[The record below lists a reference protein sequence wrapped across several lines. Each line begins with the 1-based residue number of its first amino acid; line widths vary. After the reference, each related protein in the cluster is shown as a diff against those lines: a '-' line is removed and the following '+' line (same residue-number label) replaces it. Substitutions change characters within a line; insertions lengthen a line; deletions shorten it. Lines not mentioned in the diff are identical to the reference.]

1 MNRRVKGYVRVQYA
15 LGTANVMLIM
25 AAITS
30 TFVLSFPEREGFLNL
45 CNSFRLSLLIIPLK
59 RGCEMYGRK
68 AWGRVLMVALSIVS
82 VFFAFGNVAKVSWA
96 LALSVFMV
104 PSLFAPRPESRVL
117 MAKPQ
122 VWHSLLYMALYGL
135 GRATFNANL
144 SFTAVILL
152 FFFLLAFMVDRNV
165 DGCLKK
171 VRSAKGEVEVDGILS
186 SNRRAILIF
195 VLLFALFSLLL
206 PSLLSFL
213 SEERVKTEVQYEPG
227 ITGFEEKKEKGEVP
241 IVRDKGISG
250 ESKALDYSALGNVLL
265 ALFLFAL
272 SLALLLVVYAVIS
285 RILNIEAKS
294 GKHRERSQAD
304 FTVLPLEKEKRK
316 ERREKL
322 SLFSSRDRI
331 RHRYKAFVSSLSGV
345 DKSSMTAGEIR
356 ENILPRNE
364 ASRLVTEIYEKARY
378 SLFQVGREEER
389 AMGKA
394 IKECLEKK

>member
-1 MNRRVKGYVRVQYA
+1 MNSRVKGYVRVQYA

-30 TFVLSFPEREGFLNL
+30 TFVLSFPEREGLLHL
-45 CNSFRLSLLIIPLK
+45 CNSFGLSLLIIPLK
-59 RGCEMYGRK
+59 KGCEIYGRK

-82 VFFAFGNVAKVSWA
+82 VVFAFGNVAKVSWA

-144 SFTAVILL
+144 SFTAVIFL

-227 ITGFEEKKEKGEVP
+227 VTGFEEKKEKGEVP

-272 SLALLLVVYAVIS
+272 ALALLLVVYAVIS

-304 FTVLPLEKEKRK
+304 FTVLPLEKEKMK

-345 DKSSMTAGEIR
+345 DKSSMSAGEIR

>member
-45 CNSFRLSLLIIPLK
+45 WNSFGLSLLIIPLK

-250 ESKALDYSALGNVLL
+250 EGKALDYSALGNVLL

-272 SLALLLVVYAVIS
+272 ALALLLVVYAVIS

-356 ENILPRNE
+356 ENILPGNE

>member
-45 CNSFRLSLLIIPLK
+45 WNSFGLSLLMIPLK
-59 RGCEMYGRK
+59 KGSEMYGRK
-68 AWGRVLMVALSIVS
+68 AWGRVLMVVLSIVS
-82 VFFAFGNVAKVSWA
+82 VVFAFGNVAKVSWA

-122 VWHSLLYMALYGL
+122 VWHSLLYMAVYGL

-250 ESKALDYSALGNVLL
+250 EGKALDYSALGNVLL

-356 ENILPRNE
+356 ENILPGNE

>member
-45 CNSFRLSLLIIPLK
+45 WNSFGLSLLIIPLK
-59 RGCEMYGRK
+59 KGGEIYGRK

-122 VWHSLLYMALYGL
+122 VWHSLLYMAVYGL

-227 ITGFEEKKEKGEVP
+227 VTGFEEKKEKGEVP
-241 IVRDKGISG
+241 IVRDKGISVEG
-250 ESKALDYSALGNVLL
+250 KALDYSALGNVLL
-265 ALFLFAL
+265 ALFLFAF

-356 ENILPRNE
+356 ENILPGNE

>member
-1 MNRRVKGYVRVQYA
+1 
-15 LGTANVMLIM
+15 
-25 AAITS
+25 
-30 TFVLSFPEREGFLNL
+30 
-45 CNSFRLSLLIIPLK
+45 
-59 RGCEMYGRK
+59 
-68 AWGRVLMVALSIVS
+68 MVALSIVS

-104 PSLFAPRPESRVL
+104 PALFAPRPESRVL

-227 ITGFEEKKEKGEVP
+227 VTGFEEKKEKGEVP

-272 SLALLLVVYAVIS
+272 TLALLLVVYAVIS

-356 ENILPRNE
+356 ENILPGNE

>member
-45 CNSFRLSLLIIPLK
+45 WNSFGLSLLMIPLK
-59 RGCEMYGRK
+59 KGSEMYGRK
-68 AWGRVLMVALSIVS
+68 AWGRVLMVVLSIVS

-250 ESKALDYSALGNVLL
+250 EGKALDYSALGNVLL

-294 GKHRERSQAD
+294 GKHRERRGAD

>member
-45 CNSFRLSLLIIPLK
+45 WNSFGLSLLIIPLK
-59 RGCEMYGRK
+59 KGCEMYGRK

-82 VFFAFGNVAKVSWA
+82 VFFAFGNVANVSWA

-206 PSLLSFL
+206 PPLLSFL

-227 ITGFEEKKEKGEVP
+227 IPGFEEKKEKGEVP

-304 FTVLPLEKEKRK
+304 FTVLPLEKEKRT

-356 ENILPRNE
+356 ENILPGNE

>member
-45 CNSFRLSLLIIPLK
+45 WNSFGLSLLIIPLK
-59 RGCEMYGRK
+59 KGSEIYGRK
-68 AWGRVLMVALSIVS
+68 AWGRVLMVVLSIVS

-96 LALSVFMV
+96 LALSIFMF
-104 PSLFAPRPESRVL
+104 PALFAPKPESRVL

-272 SLALLLVVYAVIS
+272 ALALLLVVYAVIS

-356 ENILPRNE
+356 ENILPGNE

>member
-1 MNRRVKGYVRVQYA
+1 MNRRVKGYVRVEYA

-30 TFVLSFPEREGFLNL
+30 AFVFSFPEREGLLNL
-45 CNSFRLSLLIIPLK
+45 WNSFGLSLLIIPLK
-59 RGCEMYGRK
+59 KGCEIYGRK

-96 LALSVFMV
+96 LALSVFMF

-171 VRSAKGEVEVDGILS
+171 VRNAKGEVEVDGILS

-227 ITGFEEKKEKGEVP
+227 VTGFEEKKEKGEIP

-250 ESKALDYSALGNVLL
+250 ESKTLDYSALGNVLL

-272 SLALLLVVYAVIS
+272 ALALLLIIYAVVS

>member
-30 TFVLSFPEREGFLNL
+30 AFVFSFPEREGLL
-45 CNSFRLSLLIIPLK
+45 HLWNSFGLSLLVIPLK
-59 RGCEMYGRK
+59 KGCEIYGRK

-82 VFFAFGNVAKVSWA
+82 VFLSFGNVAKVSWA
-96 LALSVFMV
+96 LALSIFMF
-104 PSLFAPRPESRVL
+104 PALFAPRPESRVL

-171 VRSAKGEVEVDGILS
+171 VRNAKGEVEVDGILS

-227 ITGFEEKKEKGEVP
+227 VTGFEEKKEKGEVP
-241 IVRDKGISG
+241 IVRDKVISG

-356 ENILPRNE
+356 ENILPGNE

>member
-45 CNSFRLSLLIIPLK
+45 WNSFGLSLLIIPLK
-59 RGCEMYGRK
+59 KGCEIYGRK

-206 PSLLSFL
+206 PPLLSFL

-250 ESKALDYSALGNVLL
+250 EGKALDYSALGNVLL

-272 SLALLLVVYAVIS
+272 TLALLLVVYAVIS

-356 ENILPRNE
+356 ENILPGNE

-378 SLFQVGREEER
+378 SFFQVGREEER

>member
-45 CNSFRLSLLIIPLK
+45 WNSFGLSLLIIPLK
-59 RGCEMYGRK
+59 KGSEIYGRK
-68 AWGRVLMVALSIVS
+68 AWGRVLMVVLSIVS

-96 LALSVFMV
+96 LALSVFMF

-250 ESKALDYSALGNVLL
+250 EGKALDYSALGNVLL

-294 GKHRERSQAD
+294 GKHRERRGAD

-356 ENILPRNE
+356 ENILPGNE

>member
-30 TFVLSFPEREGFLNL
+30 AFVFSFPEREGLL
-45 CNSFRLSLLIIPLK
+45 HLWNSFGLSLLIIPLK
-59 RGCEMYGRK
+59 KGCEIYGRK

-104 PSLFAPRPESRVL
+104 PALFAPRPESRVL

-227 ITGFEEKKEKGEVP
+227 ITGFEEKKETGEVP

-250 ESKALDYSALGNVLL
+250 ESEALDYSALGNVLL

-272 SLALLLVVYAVIS
+272 SLALLLIIYAVVS
-285 RILNIEAKS
+285 RILNIDAKS
-294 GKHRERSQAD
+294 GKHREQRGTD

>member
-45 CNSFRLSLLIIPLK
+45 WNSFGLSLLIIPLK
-59 RGCEMYGRK
+59 KGCEIYGRK

-96 LALSVFMV
+96 LALSVFMF

-122 VWHSLLYMALYGL
+122 VWHSLLYMAAYGL

-206 PSLLSFL
+206 PPLLSFL

-227 ITGFEEKKEKGEVP
+227 VTGFEEKKEKGEVP
-241 IVRDKGISG
+241 IVRDKGISVEG
-250 ESKALDYSALGNVLL
+250 KALDYSALGNVLL

>member
-30 TFVLSFPEREGFLNL
+30 AFVFSFPEREGLL
-45 CNSFRLSLLIIPLK
+45 HLWNSFGLSLLVIPLK
-59 RGCEMYGRK
+59 KGCEIYGRK

-82 VFFAFGNVAKVSWA
+82 VFLSFGNVAKVSWA

-104 PSLFAPRPESRVL
+104 PALFAPRPESRVL

-122 VWHSLLYMALYGL
+122 VWHSLLYIALYGL

-186 SNRRAILIF
+186 SNRRAIFIF

-227 ITGFEEKKEKGEVP
+227 VTGFEEKKEKGEVP

-272 SLALLLVVYAVIS
+272 ALALLLVVYAVIS

-304 FTVLPLEKEKRK
+304 FTVLPLEKEKMK

-345 DKSSMTAGEIR
+345 DKSSMSAGEIR

>member
-45 CNSFRLSLLIIPLK
+45 WNSFGLSLLMIPLK
-59 RGCEMYGRK
+59 KGSEMYGRK
-68 AWGRVLMVALSIVS
+68 AWGRVLMVVLSIVS
-82 VFFAFGNVAKVSWA
+82 VVFAFGNVAKVSWA

-122 VWHSLLYMALYGL
+122 VWHSLLYMAVYGL

-250 ESKALDYSALGNVLL
+250 EGKALDYSALGNVLL

-294 GKHRERSQAD
+294 GKHRERRGAD

-356 ENILPRNE
+356 ENILPGNE
-364 ASRLVTEIYEKARY
+364 SSRLVTEIYEKARY

>member
-45 CNSFRLSLLIIPLK
+45 WNSFGLSLLIIPLK

-272 SLALLLVVYAVIS
+272 ALALLLVVYAVIS

-294 GKHRERSQAD
+294 GKHRERRGAD
-304 FTVLPLEKEKRK
+304 FTVLPLEKEKRT

-356 ENILPRNE
+356 ENILPGNE

>member
-45 CNSFRLSLLIIPLK
+45 WNSFGLSLLIIPLK
-59 RGCEMYGRK
+59 KGSEIYGRK
-68 AWGRVLMVALSIVS
+68 AWGRVLMVVLSIVS

-272 SLALLLVVYAVIS
+272 ALALLLVVYAVIS

-294 GKHRERSQAD
+294 GKHRERRGAD

-356 ENILPRNE
+356 ENILPGNE

>member
-45 CNSFRLSLLIIPLK
+45 WNSFGLSLLIIPLK

-122 VWHSLLYMALYGL
+122 VWHSLLYMAVYGL

-165 DGCLKK
+165 DGCLKM
-171 VRSAKGEVEVDGILS
+171 VRSAKGEVEVDGIFS

-272 SLALLLVVYAVIS
+272 TLALLLVVYAVIS

-304 FTVLPLEKEKRK
+304 FTVLPLEKEKRT

-356 ENILPRNE
+356 KNILPGNE

>member
-30 TFVLSFPEREGFLNL
+30 AFVFSFPEREGLL
-45 CNSFRLSLLIIPLK
+45 HLWNSFGLSLLIIPLK
-59 RGCEMYGRK
+59 KGCEIYGRK

-96 LALSVFMV
+96 LALSVFMF
-104 PSLFAPRPESRVL
+104 PALFAPRPESRVL

-227 ITGFEEKKEKGEVP
+227 VTGFEEKKEKGEVP
-241 IVRDKGISG
+241 IVRDKGISVEG
-250 ESKALDYSALGNVLL
+250 KALDYSALGNVLL

-285 RILNIEAKS
+285 RILNIDAKS
-294 GKHRERSQAD
+294 GKHREQRGTG

-356 ENILPRNE
+356 ENILPGNE

>member
-1 MNRRVKGYVRVQYA
+1 
-15 LGTANVMLIM
+15 
-25 AAITS
+25 
-30 TFVLSFPEREGFLNL
+30 
-45 CNSFRLSLLIIPLK
+45 
-59 RGCEMYGRK
+59 
-68 AWGRVLMVALSIVS
+68 MVVLSIVS

-96 LALSVFMV
+96 LALSVFMF

-122 VWHSLLYMALYGL
+122 VWHSLLYMAIYGL
-135 GRATFNANL
+135 GRATFNAKL

-227 ITGFEEKKEKGEVP
+227 VTGFEEKKEKGEVP

-272 SLALLLVVYAVIS
+272 ALALLLVVYAVIS

-304 FTVLPLEKEKRK
+304 FTVLPLEKEKRT

-356 ENILPRNE
+356 ENILPGNE

-378 SLFQVGREEER
+378 SFFQVGREEER

>member
-45 CNSFRLSLLIIPLK
+45 WNSFGLSLLIIPLK
-59 RGCEMYGRK
+59 KGSEIYGRK
-68 AWGRVLMVALSIVS
+68 AWGRVLMVVLSIVS

-96 LALSVFMV
+96 LALSVFMF

-135 GRATFNANL
+135 GRATFNADL

-186 SNRRAILIF
+186 SNRRAIFIF

-206 PSLLSFL
+206 PSILSFL

-227 ITGFEEKKEKGEVP
+227 VTGFEEKKEKGEVP

-304 FTVLPLEKEKRK
+304 FTVLPLEKEKRT

-356 ENILPRNE
+356 ENILPGNE

>member
-45 CNSFRLSLLIIPLK
+45 WNSFGLSLLIIPLK
-59 RGCEMYGRK
+59 KGCEMYGRK
-68 AWGRVLMVALSIVS
+68 AWGRVLMVVLSIVS

-206 PSLLSFL
+206 PSILSFL

-227 ITGFEEKKEKGEVP
+227 VTGFEEKKEKGEVP
-241 IVRDKGISG
+241 IVRDKGISVEG
-250 ESKALDYSALGNVLL
+250 KALDYSALGNVLL

-304 FTVLPLEKEKRK
+304 FTVLPLEKEKRT

>member
-45 CNSFRLSLLIIPLK
+45 WNSFGLSLLIIPLK
-59 RGCEMYGRK
+59 KGSEIYGRK

-96 LALSVFMV
+96 LALSVFMF

-135 GRATFNANL
+135 GRATFNADL

-227 ITGFEEKKEKGEVP
+227 VTGFEEKKEKGEIP

-272 SLALLLVVYAVIS
+272 ALALLLVVYAVIS

-304 FTVLPLEKEKRK
+304 FTVLPLEKEKRT

-345 DKSSMTAGEIR
+345 DKASMTAGEIR

>member
-15 LGTANVMLIM
+15 LRTANVMLIM

-30 TFVLSFPEREGFLNL
+30 AFVFSFPEREGLL
-45 CNSFRLSLLIIPLK
+45 LLWNSFGLSLLIIPLK
-59 RGCEMYGRK
+59 KGSEIYGRK
-68 AWGRVLMVALSIVS
+68 AWGRVLMVVLSIVS

-96 LALSVFMV
+96 LALSIFMF
-104 PSLFAPRPESRVL
+104 PALFAPKPESRVL

-241 IVRDKGISG
+241 IVRDKEISG

-272 SLALLLVVYAVIS
+272 ALALLLVVYAVIS

-304 FTVLPLEKEKRK
+304 FTVLPLEKEKRT

-356 ENILPRNE
+356 ENILPGNE

>member
-45 CNSFRLSLLIIPLK
+45 WNSFGLSLLIIPLK

-144 SFTAVILL
+144 SFIAVILL

-227 ITGFEEKKEKGEVP
+227 ITGFEEKKETGEVP

-250 ESKALDYSALGNVLL
+250 EGKALDYSALGNVLL

-356 ENILPRNE
+356 ENILPGNE

>member
-30 TFVLSFPEREGFLNL
+30 AFVFSFPEREGLL
-45 CNSFRLSLLIIPLK
+45 HLWNSFGLSLLVIPLK
-59 RGCEMYGRK
+59 KGCEIYGRK

-82 VFFAFGNVAKVSWA
+82 VFLSFGNVAKVSWA
-96 LALSVFMV
+96 LALSIFMF
-104 PSLFAPRPESRVL
+104 PALFAPRPESRVL

-122 VWHSLLYMALYGL
+122 VWHSLLYIALYGL

-186 SNRRAILIF
+186 SNRRAIFIF

-227 ITGFEEKKEKGEVP
+227 ITGFEEKKETGEVP

-272 SLALLLVVYAVIS
+272 ALALLLIIYTVVS

-331 RHRYKAFVSSLSGV
+331 RHRYKALVSSLSGV

-356 ENILPRNE
+356 ENILPGNE

>member
-45 CNSFRLSLLIIPLK
+45 WNSFGLSLLIIPLK
-59 RGCEMYGRK
+59 KGCEIYGRK

-250 ESKALDYSALGNVLL
+250 EGKALDYSALGNVLL

-272 SLALLLVVYAVIS
+272 TLALLLVVYAVIS

-294 GKHRERSQAD
+294 GKHRERRGAD
-304 FTVLPLEKEKRK
+304 FTVLPLEKEKRT

-356 ENILPRNE
+356 ENILPGNE

>member
-30 TFVLSFPEREGFLNL
+30 TFVLSFPEKESFLNL
-45 CNSFRLSLLIIPLK
+45 WNSFGLSLLIIPLK
-59 RGCEMYGRK
+59 KGSEIYGRK

-122 VWHSLLYMALYGL
+122 VWHSLLYMAVYGL

-171 VRSAKGEVEVDGILS
+171 VRSAKGEVEVDGILA

-206 PSLLSFL
+206 PSILSFL

-227 ITGFEEKKEKGEVP
+227 ITGFEEKKETGEVP

-272 SLALLLVVYAVIS
+272 ALALLLVVYAVIS

-294 GKHRERSQAD
+294 GKHRERRGAD
-304 FTVLPLEKEKRK
+304 FTVLPLEKEKRT

-356 ENILPRNE
+356 ENILPGNE

>member
-30 TFVLSFPEREGFLNL
+30 AFVFSFPEREGLL
-45 CNSFRLSLLIIPLK
+45 HLWNSFGLSLLIIPLK
-59 RGCEMYGRK
+59 KGCEIYGRK

-96 LALSVFMV
+96 LALSVFMF
-104 PSLFAPRPESRVL
+104 PSLFVPRPESRVL

-206 PSLLSFL
+206 PSILSFL

-227 ITGFEEKKEKGEVP
+227 VTGFEEKKEKGEVP

-250 ESKALDYSALGNVLL
+250 ESEALDYSALGNVLL

-272 SLALLLVVYAVIS
+272 SLALLLIIYAVIS

-294 GKHRERSQAD
+294 GKHRERRGAD

>member
-30 TFVLSFPEREGFLNL
+30 TFVLSFPEREGLL
-45 CNSFRLSLLIIPLK
+45 HLWNSFGLSLLIIPLK
-59 RGCEMYGRK
+59 KGCEIYGRK

-96 LALSVFMV
+96 LALSIFMF
-104 PSLFAPRPESRVL
+104 PALFAPKPESRVL

-122 VWHSLLYMALYGL
+122 VWHSLLYMAVYGL

-241 IVRDKGISG
+241 VVRDKGISVEG
-250 ESKALDYSALGNVLL
+250 KALDYSALGNVLL

-272 SLALLLVVYAVIS
+272 ALALLLVVYAVIS

-304 FTVLPLEKEKRK
+304 FTVLPLEKEKRT

-356 ENILPRNE
+356 ENILPGNE

>member
-25 AAITS
+25 ADITS
-30 TFVLSFPEREGFLNL
+30 AFVFSFPEREGFLNL
-45 CNSFRLSLLIIPLK
+45 WNSFGLSLLIIPLK
-59 RGCEMYGRK
+59 KGGEIYGRK

-96 LALSVFMV
+96 LALSIFMV

-227 ITGFEEKKEKGEVP
+227 VTGFEEKKEKGEVP
-241 IVRDKGISG
+241 IVRDKGISVEG
-250 ESKALDYSALGNVLL
+250 KALDYSALGNVLL

-356 ENILPRNE
+356 KNILPRNE

>member
-30 TFVLSFPEREGFLNL
+30 AFVFSFPEREGLL
-45 CNSFRLSLLIIPLK
+45 HLWNSFGLSLLIIPLK
-59 RGCEMYGRK
+59 KGSEIYGRK

-96 LALSVFMV
+96 LALSVFMF

-171 VRSAKGEVEVDGILS
+171 VRNAKGEVEVDGILS

-206 PSLLSFL
+206 PSLFSFL

-227 ITGFEEKKEKGEVP
+227 VTGFEEKKEKGEVP

-272 SLALLLVVYAVIS
+272 ALALLLVVYAVIS

-294 GKHRERSQAD
+294 GKHRERRGAD
-304 FTVLPLEKEKRK
+304 FTVLPLEKEKRT

-356 ENILPRNE
+356 KNILPRNE

-378 SLFQVGREEER
+378 SLSQVGREEER

>member
-45 CNSFRLSLLIIPLK
+45 WNSFGLSLLIIPLK

-171 VRSAKGEVEVDGILS
+171 VRSAKGEVEVDGILF
-186 SNRRAILIF
+186 SNRRAILIL

-241 IVRDKGISG
+241 IVRDKEISG
-250 ESKALDYSALGNVLL
+250 EGKALDYSALGNVLL

-272 SLALLLVVYAVIS
+272 ALALLLVVYAVIS

-294 GKHRERSQAD
+294 GKHRERRGAD

>member
-30 TFVLSFPEREGFLNL
+30 TFVFSFPEREGLLNL
-45 CNSFRLSLLIIPLK
+45 WNSFGLSLLIIPLK
-59 RGCEMYGRK
+59 KGCEIYGRK

-96 LALSVFMV
+96 LALSVFMF

-122 VWHSLLYMALYGL
+122 VWHALLYMALYGL

-206 PSLLSFL
+206 PSILSFL

-227 ITGFEEKKEKGEVP
+227 VTGFEEKKEKGEVP

-272 SLALLLVVYAVIS
+272 ALALLLIIYAVVS
-285 RILNIEAKS
+285 RILSIEAKS
-294 GKHRERSQAD
+294 GKHREQRGTD

-356 ENILPRNE
+356 ENILPGNE

>member
-30 TFVLSFPEREGFLNL
+30 AFVFSFPEREGLL
-45 CNSFRLSLLIIPLK
+45 HLWNSFGLSLLMIPLK
-59 RGCEMYGRK
+59 KGSEIYGRK

-122 VWHSLLYMALYGL
+122 VWHSLLYMAVYGL

-241 IVRDKGISG
+241 IVRDKGISVEG
-250 ESKALDYSALGNVLL
+250 KALDYSALGNVLL

-272 SLALLLVVYAVIS
+272 TLALLLVVYAVIS

-316 ERREKL
+316 ERRSMRRKEK
-322 SLFSSRDRI
+322 SI
-331 RHRYKAFVSSLSGV
+331 
-345 DKSSMTAGEIR
+345 
-356 ENILPRNE
+356 
-364 ASRLVTEIYEKARY
+364 
-378 SLFQVGREEER
+378 
-389 AMGKA
+389 
-394 IKECLEKK
+394 

>member
-1 MNRRVKGYVRVQYA
+1 MNSRVKGYVRVQYA

-30 TFVLSFPEREGFLNL
+30 TFVLSFPEREGLL
-45 CNSFRLSLLIIPLK
+45 HLWNSFGLSLLVIPLK
-59 RGCEMYGRK
+59 KGCEIYGRK

-82 VFFAFGNVAKVSWA
+82 VFLSFGNVAKVSWA
-96 LALSVFMV
+96 LALSIFMF
-104 PSLFAPRPESRVL
+104 PALFAPRPESRVL

-227 ITGFEEKKEKGEVP
+227 VTGFEEKKDKGEVP

-272 SLALLLVVYAVIS
+272 ALALLLVVYAVIS

-304 FTVLPLEKEKRK
+304 FTVLPLEKEKMK

-356 ENILPRNE
+356 ENILPGNE

>member
-30 TFVLSFPEREGFLNL
+30 AFVFSFPEREGLL
-45 CNSFRLSLLIIPLK
+45 HLWNSFGLSLLIIPLK
-59 RGCEMYGRK
+59 KGCEIYGRK

-96 LALSVFMV
+96 LALSIFMF
-104 PSLFAPRPESRVL
+104 PALFAPRPASRVL

-186 SNRRAILIF
+186 SNRRAILVF

-206 PSLLSFL
+206 PSILSFL

-227 ITGFEEKKEKGEVP
+227 VTGFEEKKEKGEVP
-241 IVRDKGISG
+241 IVRDKGISD

-272 SLALLLVVYAVIS
+272 ALALLLVVYAVIS

-294 GKHRERSQAD
+294 GKHRERRGSD

-356 ENILPRNE
+356 ENILPGNE

>member
-45 CNSFRLSLLIIPLK
+45 WNSFGLSLLIIPLK

-122 VWHSLLYMALYGL
+122 VWHSLLYMAVYGL

-227 ITGFEEKKEKGEVP
+227 VTGFEEKKETGEVP

-250 ESKALDYSALGNVLL
+250 EGKALDYSALGNVLL

>member
-45 CNSFRLSLLIIPLK
+45 WNSFGLSLLIIPLK

-250 ESKALDYSALGNVLL
+250 EGKALDYSALGNVLL

-272 SLALLLVVYAVIS
+272 TLALLLVVYAVIS

-294 GKHRERSQAD
+294 GKHRERRGAD
-304 FTVLPLEKEKRK
+304 FTVLPLEKEKRT

-356 ENILPRNE
+356 ENILPGNE